1 MIVKTGVA
9 AEKMGEWKQL
19 CGNMVALI
27 DYVSTSQPELLNALK
42 NSGCDFCYDDKMN
55 YGKVSKSIDITG
67 LEVND
72 FSGDVSEEY
81 LRALSDSA
89 VKCVVATTADDLLQ
103 YHRVNPLLRVSVR
116 LSLSG
121 EMYDS
126 GISVE
131 EAPAFFEVAKSNG
144 IEARAFP
151 SLHA

>member
-27 DYVSTSQPELLNALK
+27 DY
-42 NSGCDFCYDDKMN
+42 
-55 YGKVSKSIDITG
+55 
-67 LEVND
+67 
-72 FSGDVSEEY
+72 VSEEY

-144 IEARAFP
+144 IEARVFP